1 VQLKTKKTFFFISG
15 KTRIDCP
22 YIFSSMMKNQ
32 ESHSSKSRKTIFR
45 KSESDND

>member
-1 VQLKTKKTFFFISG
+1 
-15 KTRIDCP
+15 
-22 YIFSSMMKNQ
+22 MKNQ